1 MHRIIMPI
9 KALALFALVV
19 AVTLLAACAA
29 KPPQKEAP
37 PPAKLRVVVAAS
49 TDVNSGAGSQALP
62 IVVRLYELKG
72 QGAFTGADFYSLYDR
87 ESQTLG
93 DDLVDSEEMTLIPGQ
108 QRMVV
113 RELGPDTRYIGAM
126 GAYRD
131 IDGAT
136 WRDYQPIIGGKDNNF
151 EVEVGAKALRVV
163 VN

>member
-1 MHRIIMPI
+1 MQRMTKLVHP
-9 KALALFALVV
+9 AVPLALGV
-19 AVTLLAACAA
+19 AVALLAACAA
-29 KPPQKEAP
+29 TPPPKEET

-49 TDVNSGAGSQALP
+49 TNVNSGSGAQALP

-72 QGAFTGADFYSLYDR
+72 QGAFNGADFYSLYDR
-87 ESQTLG
+87 ESETLG

-108 QRMVV
+108 HHMVV
-113 RELGPDTRYIGAM
+113 RELGPDTRYIGAI

-131 IDGAT
+131 IDGAR
-136 WRDYQPIIGGKDNNF
+136 WRDYQPIMAGKDNNF